1 VLRSGLQVDLRV
13 VPQVSFGSA
22 LHYFTGSKEHNI
34 AVRQRGVR
42 KKLKINEYG
51 VFKGKKRIAGKTEK
65 GVYKQVGLLYI
76 EPELREN
83 RGELEM
89 AAKNSLP
96 RLIEIGDIKGD
107 LHVHTKASDGH
118 YSIEAMAE
126 AAKKKGYEYMAI
138 TDHSQHVAVARGLD
152 AGRLRKQIGDI
163 DRLNEKLSGIR
174 ILKSIELDILEDG
187 SLDLPDDVLEELDL
201 VICSIHY
208 KFDLSR
214 EKQTERILKAMDN
227 PAFNI
232 LSHPTGRLINER
244 KPYEINMEKI
254 MEAARD
260 RGCFL
265 ELNAHPDRLDLRD
278 THCKMAKEMGIKIA
292 IGTDAHRIDD
302 LDFMRFGIGQ
312 ARRGWLES
320 EDVLNTNDWKEL
332 KKLLER
338 R

>member
-1 VLRSGLQVDLRV
+1 
-13 VPQVSFGSA
+13 
-22 LHYFTGSKEHNI
+22 
-34 AVRQRGVR
+34 
-42 KKLKINEYG
+42 
-51 VFKGKKRIAGKTEK
+51 
-65 GVYKQVGLLYI
+65 
-76 EPELREN
+76 
-83 RGELEM
+83 
-89 AAKNSLP
+89 
-96 RLIEIGDIKGD
+96 
-107 LHVHTKASDGH
+107 
-118 YSIEAMAE
+118 
-126 AAKKKGYEYMAI
+126 
-138 TDHSQHVAVARGLD
+138 VARGLD
-152 AGRLRKQIGDI
+152 AGRLRKQMGEIE
-163 DRLNEKLSGIR
+163 RLNEKLIGIR

-201 VICSIHY
+201 LICSIHY

-227 PAFNI
+227 PSFNI

-254 MEAARD
+254 MEAARE

-302 LDFMRFGIGQ
+302 LDLMRFGIGQ

-320 EDVLNTNDWKEL
+320 EDVLNTRDWNEL

-338 R
+338 K